1 MWTYTLLSQQR
12 AGLSVSQPGCLSKL
26 EGVIKTETQVS
37 RVAGR
42 GLRLTV
48 GAGHVLPVPANSV
61 LVSGWPSPTDRLAL
75 APFCRAAPSS
85 TAYVSSSA
93 ISYCKGAKLSQLVV
107 ARPAPSPR
115 CGRAT
120 GRARLE
126 RAEQHRRVLLGGLRR
141 RGRGRVGE
149 QRDEARGEPRS
160 HCPEGGLAA
169 LENDGVRVS
178 VGFAWGGLG

>member
-1 MWTYTLLSQQR
+1 ML
-12 AGLSVSQPGCLSKL
+12 
-26 EGVIKTETQVS
+26 VI
-37 RVAGR
+37 
-42 GLRLTV
+42 
-48 GAGHVLPVPANSV
+48 
-61 LVSGWPSPTDRLAL
+61 GWPSPTDRLAL

-107 ARPAPSPR
+107 ARPAPSLR
-115 CGRAT
+115 C

-126 RAEQHRRVLLGGLRR
+126 RAEQRR

-149 QRDEARGEPRS
+149 QRDEASGEPRS

-178 VGFAWGGLG
+178 VGVAWGRLG

>member
-1 MWTYTLLSQQR
+1 L
-12 AGLSVSQPGCLSKL
+12 
-26 EGVIKTETQVS
+26 
-37 RVAGR
+37 
-42 GLRLTV
+42 
-48 GAGHVLPVPANSV
+48 LPVPANSV
-61 LVSGWPSPTDRLAL
+61 LVIGWPSPTDRLAL

-107 ARPAPSPR
+107 ARPAPSLR
-115 CGRAT
+115 C

-126 RAEQHRRVLLGGLRR
+126 RAEQRRRVLLGGLRR

-149 QRDEARGEPRS
+149 QRDEASGEPRS

-178 VGFAWGGLG
+178 VGVAWGRLG

>member
-1 MWTYTLLSQQR
+1 M
-12 AGLSVSQPGCLSKL
+12 
-26 EGVIKTETQVS
+26 
-37 RVAGR
+37 
-42 GLRLTV
+42 
-48 GAGHVLPVPANSV
+48 
-61 LVSGWPSPTDRLAL
+61 
-75 APFCRAAPSS
+75 
-85 TAYVSSSA
+85 
-93 ISYCKGAKLSQLVV
+93 

-126 RAEQHRRVLLGGLRR
+126 RAEQHRRVLLGGLRPTS
-141 RGRGRVGE
+141 RGRVGE

-169 LENDGVRVS
+169 LENDGVRVR